1 MSPTPQQRRGIA
13 AQHATFNIDRALL
26 HALRA
31 RAKNDNV
38 SISAYVE
45 YALKRALD
53 DKATDASAFPAST
66 VDASAAQAAQPAAPP
81 VIRITKP
88 LDAQAVDVVRAACDA
103 LQNVINTH
111 ETAQED

>member
-1 MSPTPQQRRGIA
+1 MPTPPQRRGIA

-38 SISAYVE
+38 SISAFVE
-45 YALKRALD
+45 YALQRALD
-53 DKATDASAFPAST
+53 DNATQETSASPASV
-66 VDASAAQAAQPAAPP
+66 VDASASQAAAPS

-88 LDAQAVDVVRAACDA
+88 LDAQAVDIVRAACDA

-111 ETAQED
+111 EVAQEE